1 MNVRRVSGIPRR
13 LLPLRMGQVRM
24 GPVRWT
30 SPFRW
35 AAFRDS
41 AFNWPAFRRMRPL
54 QRSVPA
60 SALMPYVAA
69 LATIVVMAV
78 LFSYAA
84 RRVVMPWSARTA
96 DSAFAEPAASATS
109 GSLAQRR
116 GPATGGGV
124 PRVARAE
131 RGAAATGAAGVATGA
146 AVGLPPAIEEL
157 RQRQLSLPVN
167 GVGADQLI
175 PTFDEA
181 RGDRPHEAIDIM
193 SPRGTP
199 VVATEAGRIAK
210 LFYSKAGG
218 HTIYQFDP
226 SERYVYYYAHLDR
239 YADGLAEGQAV
250 TRGQTIGYV
259 GSTGNAKAD
268 APHLHFAIFLLT
280 PERRWW
286 DGTALDPYPV
296 LRWSIEGS

>member
-1 MNVRRVSGIPRR
+1 
-13 LLPLRMGQVRM
+13 
-24 GPVRWT
+24 
-30 SPFRW
+30 
-35 AAFRDS
+35 
-41 AFNWPAFRRMRPL
+41 
-54 QRSVPA
+54 
-60 SALMPYVAA
+60 
-69 LATIVVMAV
+69 VVMAA

-96 DSAFAEPAASATS
+96 DSAFAVPAASATS

-116 GPATGGGV
+116 GPGAAGGV
-124 PRVARAE
+124 QRGARAE
-131 RGAAATGAAGVATGA
+131 RGAAAGGAAATGAAGVATGA

-157 RQRQLSLPVN
+157 RRRQLSLPVN

-175 PTFDEA
+175 ATFDEA

-199 VVATEAGRIAK
+199 VVATEGGRIAK

-280 PERRWW
+280 PEKRWW
-286 DGTALDPYPV
+286 DGTALDPYTV